1 MNLGLAI
8 FLIIIALL
16 IAQRGE
22 NIEDISFGTVPLVG
36 GFYGA
41 RAYMKKYFQDNPPIS
56 EDMIAA
62 MMAQMGQKPSA
73 KKLNQVMNMMKHQ
86 QQK

>member
-16 IAQRGE
+16 IG
-22 NIEDISFGTVPLVG
+22 LVG

-41 RAYMKKYFQDNPPIS
+41 RAYMKYFQDNPPIS

>member
-16 IAQRGE
+16 IGL
-22 NIEDISFGTVPLVG
+22 IG

-56 EDMIAA
+56 EYMIAA

>member
-1 MNLGLAI
+1 ML
-8 FLIIIALL
+8 
-16 IAQRGE
+16 
-22 NIEDISFGTVPLVG
+22 
-36 GFYGA
+36 
-41 RAYMKKYFQDNPPIS
+41 KKYINFWRFLGNEFRFSNFSYYYRIINRSYWRILWCSRIHEEVFQDNPPIS